1 MKVNLPLWKEYMWMK
16 TTTRLF
22 FFCKLKSQGCTINM
36 NVKYW
41 CTWQH
46 FFKPVIYCF
55 LSFYSSQKSNLVQ
68 GCPGEPSLAVW
79 ERPWQINTHNT
90 HVHAHVKM
98 DTFESHSHTALR
110 MMSTH
115 KATLRHFGLTSLI
128 LQRTILTPYGKTCL
142 NSICFHH
149 ISFPFLA
156 CMFRAGLF

>member
-1 MKVNLPLWKEYMWMK
+1 MEGVCEWKPYI
-16 TTTRLF
+16 F
-22 FFCKLKSQGCTINM
+22 FFCKLKSQGCAINM

-41 CTWQH
+41 CT
-46 FFKPVIYCF
+46 FSNLSLTDCF
-55 LSFYSSQKSNLVQ
+55 LSFYSSQKGNLVQ

-79 ERPWQINTHNT
+79 EQPRQINTHNT

-128 LQRTILTPYGKTCL
+128 LQRTILTPYRKTCL